1 MRVLDR
7 EYVTNSPAA
16 MIAASAGNHA
26 QGVAFAAKAYGGKAV
41 IVMPTTTPLI
51 KVNRTKALGAEVIL
65 YGDVYDESCEHAYQL
80 AEENGY
86 TFIHPFD
93 DLMVAAGQGSI
104 AMEIIKE
111 QRSALYAVC
120 LLALGYI
127 FICALVIFNV
137 EPETFP
143 TFFDAVYWATVSLT
157 TVGYGDIYPV
167 SAAGRVISM
176 LSSVFGIAIIALP
189 AGIITA
195 GFLDRIRKKKDD

>member
-1 MRVLDR
+1 MDLSSKSSESETAAEISAETTAETITAEAGAHLIEIDGEFLLHTKTLLGLIVSFVLFPSLQLFLVQDSL
-7 EYVTNSPAA
+7 EGSF
-16 MIAASAGNHA
+16 I
-26 QGVAFAAKAYGGKAV
+26 F
-41 IVMPTTTPLI
+41 ILI
-51 KVNRTKALGAEVIL
+51 LLHLSHHVLHICHHRHHIL
-65 YGDVYDESCEHAYQL
+65 
-80 AEENGY
+80 
-86 TFIHPFD
+86 
-93 DLMVAAGQGSI
+93 
-104 AMEIIKE
+104 EIIKE

-143 TFFDAVYWATVSLT
+143 TFFDVVYWATVSLT